1 MHLADHIRK
10 QSLFTDKARKLHPT
24 GVRIQR
30 KAGIW
35 CSLVLVGDPA
45 DDCADVLLAYS
56 VGEHGLEFER
66 VVHLSIGRRDLRLH
80 LHSHRLDKAIIRSR
94 SSGVSLGLRLVS
106 LRVLSPCAGVHTSNA
121 KTPIVYKT
129 AGRAH
134 IAADLGK
141 RELAVRPLLHF
152 YGLSVDRGRDRRSR
166 LWLLFLQKA
175 KQPHAVPPPDDFVFI
190 SV

>member
-66 VVHLSIGRRDLRLH
+66 SVTGRGSRTEVYYCHPYRPSERGSNENQNGLIRRHLPKGTDLSTISYEETKRIEDWLNNYPRKMFGY
-80 LHSHRLDKAIIRSR
+80 LCSEQLFREE
-94 SSGVSLGLRLVS
+94 
-106 LRVLSPCAGVHTSNA
+106 
-121 KTPIVYKT
+121 
-129 AGRAH
+129 
-134 IAADLGK
+134 IALI
-141 RELAVRPLLHF
+141 LA
-152 YGLSVDRGRDRRSR
+152 S
-166 LWLLFLQKA
+166 
-175 KQPHAVPPPDDFVFI
+175 
-190 SV
+190 